1 MTFIPS
7 IKDWFKIIQCNPPF
21 QQAKEE
27 KNKTKHIIKSI
38 EE

>member
-27 KNKTKHIIKSI
+27 KKTKQNI
-38 EE
+38 